1 MVHILKADRYSVS
14 PNVLDVGTKGSYG
27 NDFIRLALS
36 SDWDGLAVKISFY
49 PARLAPIAVVCGD
62 DDIEIPWEV
71 YEYSGEVAAVI
82 SGEVADR
89 IMISLPFILKIE
101 NTYTPANTP
110 PREPTPSEISQ
121 VYEYMKAAVDTAKSV
136 RDDADNGVFDGFSP
150 TVEVTPID
158 GGYRVTITD
167 EKGPHSFD
175 IMSNGFDIGD
185 GLKLDPATNTLS
197 VKTPLPEPEN
207 SDNGK
212 FLSIVG
218 GKYALTELP
227 KYDGTYEVTPQAE
240 TAVTLKTAE
249 KYLSEDVT
257 VKKIP
262 YYEVDNESGGTTVYI
277 GNDSEISIS

>member
-82 SGEVADR
+82 SGEVTDR

-110 PREPTPSEISQ
+110 PREPTPTEISQ
-121 VYEYMKAAVDTAKSV
+121 VYEYMKTAVDTAKGV
-136 RDDADNGVFDGFSP
+136 REDADNGVFDGKDGKDGKNGQDGNDGISP
-150 TVEVTPID
+150 TVEVAEID
-158 GGYRVTITD
+158 NGYRITVTD
-167 EKGPHSFD
+167 KDGKHDFD
-175 IMSNGFDIGD
+175 ILNG
-185 GLKLDPATNTLS
+185 TR
-197 VKTPLPEPEN
+197 LPEVTE

-212 FLSIVG
+212 FLSVVG

>member
-36 SDWDGLAVKISFY
+36 SEWDGLAVKISFF

-82 SGEVADR
+82 SGEITDR
-89 IMISLPFILKIE
+89 IMISLPFILKVE

-121 VYEYMKAAVDTAKSV
+121 IYEYMKTAVDTANSV
-136 RDDADNGVFDGFSP
+136 REDAGNGVFNGKDGEDGKNGQDGNDGISP
-150 TVEVTPID
+150 TVEVAEINN
-158 GGYRVTITD
+158 GYRITVTD
-167 EKGPHSFD
+167 KDGKHDFD
-175 IMSNGFDIGD
+175 ILNG
-185 GLKLDPATNTLS
+185 AH
-197 VKTPLPEPEN
+197 LPEVTA

-212 FLSIVG
+212 FLGVVG

-227 KYDGTYEVTPQAE
+227 KYDGAYEVTPQAE
-240 TAVTLKTAE
+240 ATVTLKTAE